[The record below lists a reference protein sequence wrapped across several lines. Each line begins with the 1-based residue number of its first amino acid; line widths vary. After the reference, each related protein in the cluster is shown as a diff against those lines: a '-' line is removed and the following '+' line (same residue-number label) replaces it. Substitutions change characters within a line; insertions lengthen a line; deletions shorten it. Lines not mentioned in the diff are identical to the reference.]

1 MRRSSHRGEEMHLG
15 SRNRALGVLAGTCLS
30 ATLAWPAA
38 PKSDETSRRLAHD
51 VFKELIEI
59 NTTDSVGSTTDAAN
73 AMARRFRDAG
83 FADAD
88 LTIAGPNA
96 RKMNLLVRLHGRTHS
111 KLKPLL
117 IIAHTDVVEARPE
130 DWTTDPFKFV
140 EKDGYFYGRG
150 TQDMKGRDAIAVA
163 DLIRMKKEGF
173 VPNRDIILALT
184 ADEENGKSNGVEWL
198 VKNRR
203 ELVDAEY
210 VLNPDG
216 GQVHTDRPVT
226 VEFEATEK
234 IYADYE
240 VMATNVG
247 GHSSLPVPDNA
258 VYHIANALVAVEH
271 HSFPVEFNPVTR
283 GEFEAMAKIESG
295 QTQADMRAILADPP
309 DAAAIARL
317 SKDAR
322 YNSSLRTT
330 CVATMLAGGHATNA
344 LPQRA
349 SANVNCRIFPGHTT
363 EEIRRELLELFN
375 DPALTVRY
383 QTEQGTVFDH
393 GDDRKAM
400 AVPPLRDDV
409 MRALGK
415 VSQTL
420 WPGATIMPVM
430 EVGASDSVHTMAAGM
445 PSYGICGLA
454 IDRNDVRM
462 HGRDERLKTG
472 AFYDGLEF
480 YYRLLTELTR

>member
-1 MRRSSHRGEEMHLG
+1 M
-15 SRNRALGVLAGTCLS
+15 
-30 ATLAWPAA
+30 
-38 PKSDETSRRLAHD
+38 
-51 VFKELIEI
+51 
-59 NTTDSVGSTTDAAN
+59 
-73 AMARRFRDAG
+73 
-83 FADAD
+83 
-88 LTIAGPNA
+88 
-96 RKMNLLVRLHGRTHS
+96 
-111 KLKPLL
+111 
-117 IIAHTDVVEARPE
+117 
-130 DWTTDPFKFV
+130 

-150 TQDMKGRDAIAVA
+150 TQDMKGSDAIAVA

-234 IYADYE
+234 IYADYQ

-349 SANVNCRIFPGHTT
+349 SANINCRIFPGTPPRRSAASCSNCSTT
-363 EEIRRELLELFN
+363 R
-375 DPALTVRY
+375 P
-383 QTEQGTVFDH
+383 
-393 GDDRKAM
+393 
-400 AVPPLRDDV
+400 
-409 MRALGK
+409 
-415 VSQTL
+415 
-420 WPGATIMPVM
+420 
-430 EVGASDSVHTMAAGM
+430 
-445 PSYGICGLA
+445 
-454 IDRNDVRM
+454 
-462 HGRDERLKTG
+462 
-472 AFYDGLEF
+472 
-480 YYRLLTELTR
+480 